1 MKGPSMILN
10 QITIPCLDY
19 SASVAFYEALGM
31 VRIVEAPPRYA
42 RFESAD
48 GRGATL
54 SLHTVSPPVSASAG
68 SGTGIYFDHPSADAL
83 DAHVEALKAQGL
95 VFDSPPTDESWGWR
109 EARLRDPA
117 GNEVCLMFA
126 GKARR
131 FPDWRVD
138 GRTG

>member
-1 MKGPSMILN
+1 MILN

-31 VRIVEAPPRYA
+31 AKIVEAPPRYA

-48 GRGATL
+48 GSGATL
-54 SLHTVSPPVSASAG
+54 SLHAVTAPVG
-68 SGTGIYFDHPSADAL
+68 SGTVIYFDHSSADAL
-83 DAHVEALKAQGL
+83 DAHVAELKAQGL
-95 VFDSPPTDESWGWR
+95 VFETEPTDESWGWR

-117 GNEVCLMFA
+117 GNEICLMFA
-126 GKARR
+126 GKVRR

-138 GRTG
+138 GRSD

>member
-1 MKGPSMILN
+1 MILN

-31 VRIVEAPPRYA
+31 VKIVEAPPRYA

-48 GRGATL
+48 GSGATL
-54 SLHTVSPPVSASAG
+54 SLHAVTAPVG
-68 SGTGIYFDHPSADAL
+68 SGTVIYFDHSSADAL
-83 DAHVEALKAQGL
+83 DAHVAELKAQGL
-95 VFDSPPTDESWGWR
+95 VFETEPTDESWGWR

-126 GKARR
+126 GKVRR

-138 GRTG
+138 GRSD

>member
-1 MKGPSMILN
+1 MSCMKGPSMIIN

-48 GRGATL
+48 GSGATL
-54 SLHTVSPPVSASAG
+54 SLHAATAPVG
-68 SGTGIYFDHPSADAL
+68 SGPVIYFDHPSADAL
-83 DAHVEALKAQGL
+83 DAHVEDLKAQGM
-95 VFDSPPTDESWGWR
+95 VFETEPTDESWGWR

-126 GKARR
+126 GKVRR
-131 FPDWRVD
+131 FPDWRID

>member
-1 MKGPSMILN
+1 MILN

-48 GRGATL
+48 GSGATL
-54 SLHTVSPPVSASAG
+54 SLHAVTAPVG
-68 SGTGIYFDHPSADAL
+68 SGTVIYFDHPSADAL
-83 DAHVEALKAQGL
+83 DAHVEDLKAQGL
-95 VFDSPPTDESWGWR
+95 VFETEPTDESWGWR
-109 EARLRDPA
+109 EARLCDPA

-126 GKARR
+126 GKVRR
-131 FPDWRVD
+131 FPDWRID

>member
-1 MKGPSMILN
+1 MILN

-48 GRGATL
+48 GSGATL
-54 SLHTVSPPVSASAG
+54 SIHAVTAPVG
-68 SGTGIYFDHPSADAL
+68 SGTVIYFDHSSADAL
-83 DAHVEALKAQGL
+83 DAHVEDLKAQGL
-95 VFDSPPTDESWGWR
+95 VFETEPTDESWGWR

-126 GKARR
+126 GKVRR

>member
-1 MKGPSMILN
+1 MILN
-10 QITIPCLDY
+10 QITIPCVDY

-48 GRGATL
+48 GSGATL
-54 SLHTVSPPVSASAG
+54 SLHTVSASVG
-68 SGTGIYFDHPSADAL
+68 SGTVIYFDHPSAGAL
-83 DAHVEALKAQGL
+83 DAHVEDLKAQGL
-95 VFDSPPTDESWGWR
+95 VFDSEPADESWGWR

-126 GKARR
+126 GEARR

>member
-1 MKGPSMILN
+1 
-10 QITIPCLDY
+10 
-19 SASVAFYEALGM
+19 M

-48 GRGATL
+48 GSGATL
-54 SLHTVSPPVSASAG
+54 SLHAVTAPVG
-68 SGTGIYFDHPSADAL
+68 SGPVIYFDHPSANAL
-83 DAHVEALKAQGL
+83 DAHVEDLKAQGL
-95 VFDSPPTDESWGWR
+95 VFETEPTDESWGWR

-126 GKARR
+126 GKVRR

>member
-1 MKGPSMILN
+1 MILN

-48 GRGATL
+48 GSGATL
-54 SLHTVSPPVSASAG
+54 SLHAVTAPVG
-68 SGTGIYFDHPSADAL
+68 SGPVIYFDHSSADAL
-83 DAHVEALKAQGL
+83 DAHVEDLKAQGL
-95 VFDSPPTDESWGWR
+95 VFETEPTDESWGWR

-126 GKARR
+126 GKVRR

>member
-1 MKGPSMILN
+1 MILN

-31 VRIVEAPPRYA
+31 VKIVEAPPRYA

-48 GRGATL
+48 GSGATL
-54 SLHTVSPPVSASAG
+54 SLHAVTAPVG
-68 SGTGIYFDHPSADAL
+68 SGPVIYFDHRSADAL
-83 DAHVEALKAQGL
+83 DAHVEDLKAQGL
-95 VFDSPPTDESWGWR
+95 VFETEPTDESWGWR

-126 GKARR
+126 GKVRR

>member
-1 MKGPSMILN
+1 MILN
-10 QITIPCLDY
+10 QITIPCLNY

-31 VRIVEAPPRYA
+31 VKIVEAPPRYA

-48 GRGATL
+48 GSGATL
-54 SLHTVSPPVSASAG
+54 SLHAVTAPVG
-68 SGTGIYFDHPSADAL
+68 SGTVIYFDHPSADAL
-83 DAHVEALKAQGL
+83 DAHAEDLKAQGL
-95 VFDSPPTDESWGWR
+95 VFETEPADESWGWR

-126 GKARR
+126 GKVRR

>member
-1 MKGPSMILN
+1 MILN

-31 VRIVEAPPRYA
+31 VQIVEAPPRYA
-42 RFESAD
+42 RFESPD
-48 GRGATL
+48 GSGATL
-54 SLHTVSPPVSASAG
+54 SLHAVAAPVG
-68 SGTGIYFDHPSADAL
+68 SGTVIYFDHPSADAL
-83 DAHVEALKAQGL
+83 DAHVENLKAQGL
-95 VFDSPPTDESWGWR
+95 VFETEPTDESWGWR

>member
-1 MKGPSMILN
+1 MILN

-48 GRGATL
+48 GSGATL
-54 SLHTVSPPVSASAG
+54 SLHAVSAPVG
-68 SGTGIYFDHPSADAL
+68 SGTVICFDHPSADAL
-83 DAHVEALKAQGL
+83 DAHVEDLKAQGL
-95 VFDSPPTDESWGWR
+95 TFVTEPTDESWGWR

-126 GKARR
+126 GKVRR

>member
-1 MKGPSMILN
+1 MKGLSMILN

-31 VRIVEAPPRYA
+31 VQIVDAPPRYA

-48 GRGATL
+48 GTGATL
-54 SLHTVSPPVSASAG
+54 SLHTVSAPVG
-68 SGTGIYFDHPSADAL
+68 SGTVIYFDHPSADAL
-83 DAHVEALKAQGL
+83 DAHVEELKVQGL
-95 VFDSPPTDESWGWR
+95 VFDSTPTDESWGWR

-126 GKARR
+126 GTARR

-138 GRTG
+138 GRNG

>member
-1 MKGPSMILN
+1 MILN

-19 SASVAFYEALGM
+19 SASVAFYEALSM
-31 VRIVEAPPRYA
+31 VKIVEAPPRYA

-48 GRGATL
+48 GSGATL
-54 SLHTVSPPVSASAG
+54 SLHAVTAPVG
-68 SGTGIYFDHPSADAL
+68 SGTVIYFDHSSADAL
-83 DAHVEALKAQGL
+83 DAHVAELKARGL
-95 VFDSPPTDESWGWR
+95 VFETEPTDESWGWR

-126 GKARR
+126 GTVRR

-138 GRTG
+138 GRSD

>member
-1 MKGPSMILN
+1 MILN

-48 GRGATL
+48 GSGATL

-83 DAHVEALKAQGL
+83 DAHVEALKAQ
-95 VFDSPPTDESWGWR
+95 
-109 EARLRDPA
+109 
-117 GNEVCLMFA
+117 VCLMFA

>member
-1 MKGPSMILN
+1 MILN
-10 QITIPCLDY
+10 QITIPCVDY

-48 GRGATL
+48 GSGATL
-54 SLHTVSPPVSASAG
+54 SLHTVSGPVG
-68 SGTGIYFDHPSADAL
+68 SGTVIYFDHPSADTL
-83 DAHVEALKAQGL
+83 DAHVEELKAQGL
-95 VFDSPPTDESWGWR
+95 VFDSEPTDESWGWR

-126 GKARR
+126 GEARR

>member
-1 MKGPSMILN
+1 MILN

-19 SASVAFYEALGM
+19 SASVTFYEALGM
-31 VRIVEAPPRYA
+31 VRIVDAPPRYA

-54 SLHTVSPPVSASAG
+54 SLHTVSASVG
-68 SGTGIYFDHPSADAL
+68 SGTVIYFDHPSADAL
-83 DAHVEALKAQGL
+83 DAHVEALKAKGL
-95 VFDSPPTDESWGWR
+95 VFDSEPTNESWGWR

>member
-1 MKGPSMILN
+1 MILN

-31 VRIVEAPPRYA
+31 VQIVEAPPRYA
-42 RFESAD
+42 RFESPD
-48 GRGATL
+48 GSGATL
-54 SLHTVSPPVSASAG
+54 SLHTVSPPVGASAG
-68 SGTGIYFDHPSADAL
+68 SGTVIYFDHPSADAL
-83 DAHVEALKAQGL
+83 DAQGL

-117 GNEVCLMFA
+117 GNEVCLMFT
-126 GKARR
+126 GRARR

-138 GRTG
+138 GRAS

>member
-1 MKGPSMILN
+1 MILN
-10 QITIPCLDY
+10 QITIPRLDY

-48 GRGATL
+48 GSGATL
-54 SLHTVSPPVSASAG
+54 SLHAVAAPVG
-68 SGTGIYFDHPSADAL
+68 SGTVIYFDHPSADAL
-83 DAHVEALKAQGL
+83 DAHVENLKAQGL
-95 VFDSPPTDESWGWR
+95 VFETEPTDESWGWR

>member
-1 MKGPSMILN
+1 MILN

-31 VRIVEAPPRYA
+31 VKIVEAPPRYA

-48 GRGATL
+48 GSGATL
-54 SLHTVSPPVSASAG
+54 SLHAVTAPVG
-68 SGTGIYFDHPSADAL
+68 SGTVIYFDHSSAEAL
-83 DAHVEALKAQGL
+83 DAHVAELKAQGL
-95 VFDSPPTDESWGWR
+95 VFETEPTDESWGWR

-126 GKARR
+126 GKVRR

-138 GRTG
+138 GRSD

>member
-1 MKGPSMILN
+1 MILN

-31 VRIVEAPPRYA
+31 VKIVEAPPRYA

-48 GRGATL
+48 GSGATL
-54 SLHTVSPPVSASAG
+54 SLHAVTAPVG
-68 SGTGIYFDHPSADAL
+68 SGTVIYFDHSSADAL
-83 DAHVEALKAQGL
+83 DAQVEDLKAQGL
-95 VFDSPPTDESWGWR
+95 VFETEPTDESWGWR

-126 GKARR
+126 GKVRR

>member
-1 MKGPSMILN
+1 
-10 QITIPCLDY
+10 
-19 SASVAFYEALGM
+19 M

-48 GRGATL
+48 GGGATL
-54 SLHTVSPPVSASAG
+54 SLHTVSATVSASVG
-68 SGTGIYFDHPSADAL
+68 SGAVIYFDHPSADAL

-95 VFDSPPTDESWGWR
+95 VFDSTPTDESWGWR

-117 GNEVCLMFA
+117 GNEVCLMFG
-126 GKARR
+126 GKVRR